1 MLKYRVHPWYVEP
14 TLKNRWSLSA
24 WMTWYR
30 GGALPGDDG
39 DKYAPNGYLFTEI
52 GPTAL
57 RDKGIEEMDEDHDR
71 LMKADRG
78 GCPFALL

>member
-1 MLKYRVHPWYVEP
+1 MLKYCVHPWYVEL

-24 WMTWYR
+24 WLTWYR

-39 DKYAPNGYLFTEI
+39 DRYAPDGYLFIEI
-52 GPTAL
+52 GPTTL

-71 LMKADRG
+71 LMKANRG